1 MAKPELRNGRC
12 VGGLQSHL
20 AKREVPM
27 RSLLTAAA
35 FGALLAGLYSAP
47 ASAQQ
52 SPDCGKHGMTCAPM
66 GKNLNY
72 TTGTQSPDCGKY
84 GMTCA
89 KPATTASAAP
99 TSLTTGRSAA
109 TRVRG
114 TGAH

>member
-1 MAKPELRNGRC
+1 MGDVLEGCKAIS
-12 VGGLQSHL
+12 Q
-20 AKREVPM
+20 KREVPM

-35 FGALLAGLYSAP
+35 FGALLAVPYSAP

-52 SPDCGKHGMTCAPM
+52 SPDCGKYGMTCAPM

-89 KPATTASAAP
+89 KSATTANAVP

-114 TGAH
+114 TGAHTRH

>member
-1 MAKPELRNGRC
+1 MGDVLEGCKAIS
-12 VGGLQSHL
+12 Q
-20 AKREVPM
+20 KREVPM

-35 FGALLAGLYSAP
+35 FGALLAVPYSAP

-52 SPDCGKHGMTCAPM
+52 SPDCGKNGMTCAPM

-72 TTGTQSPDCGKY
+72 TSGTQSSDCGKY

-89 KPATTASAAP
+89 KSATTASAAP
-99 TSLTTGRSAA
+99 AATSLTTGRSAA

-114 TGAH
+114 TGAQTRH

>member
-1 MAKPELRNGRC
+1 MGDVLEGCKAISQK
-12 VGGLQSHL
+12 GG
-20 AKREVPM
+20 PM

-35 FGALLAGLYSAP
+35 FGALLAVPYSAP

-52 SPDCGKHGMTCAPM
+52 SPDCGKNGMTCAPM

-89 KPATTASAAP
+89 KSATTASAAP
-99 TSLTTGRSAA
+99 AATSLTTGRSAA

-114 TGAH
+114 TGAQTRH